1 MSGEGEDE
9 DGEAVEPDSP
19 LYLRL
24 SAMARFAR
32 SVTEYR
38 WFERV
43 GEALSED
50 DRAASLAYL
59 SAVGFPAARVS
70 AVTGWEEAAGLA
82 ENPEWNSE
90 WWEAEEQLRS
100 GLVAQAM
107 EEVDESELTQALNH
121 ITAQAAGAAQ
131 DAAQAAADAAG
142 FDDDAFIQA
151 TAGAVVAASYTAG
164 LILAAGAEDDHP
176 LALKFALL
184 EAGRFPLGVA
194 GTTFSLF

>member
-32 SVTEYR
+32 TVTEYR

-59 SAVGFPAARVS
+59 SAVGFPDARVS

-131 DAAQAAADAAG
+131 DAAQAAAEA
-142 FDDDAFIQA
+142 
-151 TAGAVVAASYTAG
+151 VAAAQ
-164 LILAAGAEDDHP
+164 AASAMAEATSME
-176 LALKFALL
+176 ALRK
-184 EAGRFPLGVA
+184 
-194 GTTFSLF
+194 